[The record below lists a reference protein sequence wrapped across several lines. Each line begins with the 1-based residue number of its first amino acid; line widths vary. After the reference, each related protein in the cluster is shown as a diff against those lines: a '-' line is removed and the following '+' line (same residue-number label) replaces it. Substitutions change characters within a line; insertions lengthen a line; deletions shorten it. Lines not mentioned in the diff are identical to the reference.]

1 LAHDDQKRRELTD
14 QDNTQDNNQDKGQGQ
29 ANPRGTAGGTT
40 DATTAAPPAAPP
52 SAPPEGTTTAGAL
65 FELEPTPEEKRAAQ
79 REAEKKKAEERAQ
92 AHKSAAA
99 AKAAPTKYREG
110 TEVRYQ
116 RHTLTLP
123 KEMTAKEVLDWL
135 SEDDFPELAFEETEL
150 RHDKEKNRLVPVR
163 KAQKKGAVAWAVARG
178 RAWRS

>member
-1 LAHDDQKRRELTD
+1 MTD
-14 QDNTQDNNQDKGQGQ
+14 QDNTQDKGQGQ
-29 ANPRGTAGGTT
+29 ANPRGTAAGTNDST
-40 DATTAAPPAAPP
+40 AAAPPA
-52 SAPPEGTTTAGAL
+52 APPEGTTTAGAL

-79 REAEKKKAEERAQ
+79 REAEKKKAEERARAQ
-92 AHKSAAA
+92 KSAAA
-99 AKAAPTKYREG
+99 TKAAPTKYREG

-163 KAQKKGAVAWAVARG
+163 KAQKKGAVAWA

>member
-1 LAHDDQKRRELTD
+1 MTD

-29 ANPRGTAGGTT
+29 ANPRGTAAGTN
-40 DATTAAPPAAPP
+40 DATAAAPPA
-52 SAPPEGTTTAGAL
+52 APPEGTTTAGAL

-79 REAEKKKAEERAQ
+79 REAKKKAEERAQ
-92 AHKSAAA
+92 AQRGAAA
-99 AKAAPTKYREG
+99 TKAAPTKYREG

-163 KAQKKGAVAWAVARG
+163 KAQKKGAVAW
-178 RAWRS
+178 RS

>member
-1 LAHDDQKRRELTD
+1 MTD

-29 ANPRGTAGGTT
+29 ANPQGTAGGTT
-40 DATTAAPPAAPP
+40 DVTAA
-52 SAPPEGTTTAGAL
+52 APPEGTTTAGAL

-92 AHKSAAA
+92 AQKSAAA
-99 AKAAPTKYREG
+99 TKAAPTKYREG

-163 KAQKKGAVAWAVARG
+163 KAQKKGTVAWAS
-178 RAWRS
+178 AWRS